1 MLLVDESDALRAEQR
16 LQRDRAAL
24 TAAVYTL
31 KEQSRRTLTRPS
43 TLALLVLVGGLA
55 ARGSGARAATR
66 EKRGVRS
73 IFGAIARALGSPL
86 LKGVMALAVDRAV
99 RAARDAESAERGRDP
114 GRADAA

>member
-1 MLLVDESDALRAEQR
+1 MLIVDESDALRAEQR

-24 TAAVYTL
+24 AAAAYAL

-43 TLALLVLVGGLA
+43 TLALLMVVGGLA

-73 IFGAIARALGSPL
+73 IFGAIAWSVGSPL
-86 LKGVMALAVDRAV
+86 LKGMMALAIDRAV
-99 RAARDAESAERGRDP
+99 RAARDADTAQHGRDP